1 MLRFKYLWR
10 SLSVC
15 LGMIAVLSSSLVFA
29 AEKLVPAGSQQG
41 TEIFLQLGHSA
52 WVQTVGMSA
61 DGKYLLSGG
70 WGGAVK
76 LWDVQT
82 GREIRTLSGHKAAPS
97 LAFAPDGLHAVSF
110 ELGADGGIIR
120 LWDLQNGQA
129 IYTITKKGLDL
140 VMPPIT
146 FLSQGK
152 YFMIS
157 DKLHPKV
164 HLWETTTGREMGGLD
179 LKDSRTEMIVS
190 PDGRFALTQEPGEM
204 RVMGYVSKPAVL
216 WNLLN
221 GRVINE
227 FKKNV
232 SRFNSAFMPD
242 GSRVLSY
249 NDHRLEL
256 WDAATGRV
264 LWSVKGGHTGSID
277 LVSIA
282 DNGSVALTASRD
294 DGTVR
299 VWEVASGRTVKVIA
313 VPRGFRLN
321 RLSPDGRKII
331 FADGDGVNI
340 NLSKTVKV
348 FDTMTGHEIKELRR
362 GNENN
367 FENISFTPDG
377 HGLLLMRL
385 DGRVTLWN
393 IAADREVQRFE
404 GSGQTVT
411 RVNFAPQG
419 NLAAIVGRKDVSIWD
434 MVSAKRVMVLK
445 GHGQDVSATAFSP
458 VTGTLVTGSLD
469 ATLRFWDLKTGKEKL
484 SVPGHA
490 GGVLSVAYSADGR
503 YLVSAGN
510 DALVK
515 LWNGSTGAL
524 LKTFTGHL
532 QGKGSD
538 IHGAF
543 TGVYDARFSPDGKT
557 VASAGTDGAA
567 KLWNV
572 ATGKEIKSLRGHDG
586 NVTSVAFSPD
596 GRFLASGGRDGTVRL
611 WDVKSGK
618 ALRTL
623 DNPHS
628 DRSVSFVGYS
638 PDGKYIFARGQD
650 EIVRLWSADDGR
662 EIKQFS
668 GMRTL
673 TRMIGTMNSTSVSPD
688 SRYLLTNDGP
698 GAISRI
704 WDISTGRELV
714 RFISFTDGEWVAIT
728 PEGYFN
734 ASPRGAK
741 HLNVRVGNQV
751 YGIDQFYAKFYRP
764 ELVQLAL
771 TGKALPQGELIT
783 DIAAQKPAPDVQ
795 ILSPVTN
802 TSVDQ
807 DNVTVTLKITDS
819 GGGIGSVNV
828 YLNGAQ
834 VANDTRGV
842 IIKGKAAANEK
853 ILSFTIPLIKG
864 QNEIRVVAFNGENSM
879 ESNPAL
885 ISVMSRAVMRKPDLY
900 ALVIGINTYR
910 NQSISLTYAV
920 PDALAF
926 AGTLKK
932 VASPLFE
939 KVDVRTLT
947 TPEATTKEAITK
959 TFEEIRQ
966 KVRPNDLFIFYN
978 ASHGMVDVVNG
989 EEQYFLLTSNVRLLS
1004 SRHIGKDALS
1014 HKDLVS
1020 LIGSIPAQKKLVILD
1035 TCNAGKGGK
1044 EIQIALLQ
1052 QTRGLTDATAV
1063 KLLQRAVGSSVF
1075 SASADT
1081 QQALEGY
1088 KGHGLFT
1095 YVLLEGLQGAAD
1107 FKKDGFITV
1116 KGLALHTEERVMT
1129 LSEEVFKRQQNP
1141 MIETGVNDF
1150 PIGRV
1155 Q

>member
-1 MLRFKYLWR
+1 MFRFKRLWR
-10 SLSVC
+10 SLFISSA
-15 LGMIAVLSSSLVFA
+15 LIAVVSASLVFA
-29 AEKLVPAGSQQG
+29 EEKLAPAGSKPG
-41 TEIFLQLGHSA
+41 PEIFLQLGHSA
-52 WVQTVGMSA
+52 WVQTVGMST

-82 GREIRTLSGHKAAPS
+82 GREIRTLAGHKSAPS
-97 LAFAPDGLHAVSF
+97 VAFAPDGLHAVTF
-110 ELGADGGIIR
+110 ESGLDGGIIR
-120 LWDLQNGQA
+120 LWDLQSGQT
-129 IYTITKKGLDL
+129 IYTVTKKGLDL
-140 VMPPIT
+140 LMPPIT
-146 FLSQGK
+146 FVSEGK

-157 DKLHPKV
+157 DQIRPKV
-164 HLWETTTGREMGGLD
+164 QLWETATGREMGGLD
-179 LKDSRTEMIVS
+179 LQNVRTEMIVS

-204 RVMGYVSKPAVL
+204 KVSGYVSKPTLL
-216 WNLLN
+216 WNLPTGN
-221 GRVINE
+221 VVRE
-227 FKKNV
+227 FKKNI
-232 SRFNSAFMPD
+232 SRFNSAFTPD
-242 GSRVLSY
+242 GSCVLSY
-249 NDHRLEL
+249 HDNSLEL
-256 WDAATGRV
+256 WDVATGGA
-264 LWSVKGGHTGSID
+264 LWSVKGGHTGYVD
-277 LVSIA
+277 FIA
-282 DNGSVALTASRD
+282 IAGNGTLALTASKND
-294 DGTVR
+294 ATVR
-299 VWEVASGRTVKVIA
+299 VWDVASGRLMQVIA
-313 VPRGFRLN
+313 SPGGFEPGQI
-321 RLSPDGRKII
+321 SPDGRFILFCRGSKII
-331 FADGDGVNI
+331 SISD
-340 NLSKTVKV
+340 TVKI
-348 FDTMTGHEIKELRR
+348 FDAATGREIKTLTKK
-362 GNENN
+362 GTIP
-367 FENISFTPDG
+367 FENISFAPDG
-377 HGLLLMRL
+377 HTLLLMRL
-385 DGRVTLWN
+385 DGGVTLWD
-393 IAADREVQRFE
+393 IPADREVQRFE
-404 GSGQTVT
+404 GSGQTIT
-411 RVNFAPQG
+411 RVNYAPQG

-434 MVSAKRVMVLK
+434 MASGKRVMVLT
-445 GHGQDVSATAFSP
+445 GHGKDVSSTAFSP
-458 VTGTLVTGSLD
+458 ASGTLVTGSLD
-469 ATLRFWDLKTGKEKL
+469 TTLRFWDLKTGKEKF

-503 YLVSAGN
+503 YLVSTGN
-510 DALVK
+510 DALVE

-524 LKTFTGHL
+524 LKTLTGHI

-538 IHGAF
+538 VHGAF

-557 VASAGTDGAA
+557 IASAGTDGTA
-567 KLWNV
+567 KLWDV

-611 WDVKSGK
+611 WDTKSGK
-618 ALRTL
+618 ELKALN
-623 DNPHS
+623 NPHS

-638 PDGKYIFARGQD
+638 PDGKYIFARGED
-650 EIVRLWSADDGR
+650 EIVRFWSADDGQ

-673 TRMIGTMNSTSVSPD
+673 MKMIGTMNSASVSPD

-698 GAISRI
+698 GAISRV
-704 WDISTGRELV
+704 WDIATGRELAHL
-714 RFISFTDGEWVAIT
+714 ISFTDGEWVAIT

-734 ASPRGAK
+734 ASPGGAK

-771 TGKALPQGELIT
+771 SGKELPQGELIT
-783 DIAAQKPAPDVQ
+783 DIAAQKPAPIVQ
-795 ILSPVTN
+795 VLLPITN
-802 TSVDQ
+802 SSVDQ
-807 DNVTVTLKITDS
+807 ESVALTLKITDS
-819 GGGIGSVNV
+819 GGGIGSVNI

-842 IIKGKAAANEK
+842 TVKGKAAANEK
-853 ILSFTIPLIKG
+853 ILSFTIPLMKG

-879 ESNPAL
+879 ESNPAR
-885 ISVMSRAVMRKPDLY
+885 ISVMSRAVMRKPNLY

-920 PDALAF
+920 PDAVAF
-926 AGTLKK
+926 AATLRK

-947 TPEATTKEAITK
+947 TPAATTKEAITK
-959 TFEEIRQ
+959 AFEDVRQ
-966 KVRPNDLFIFYN
+966 QVGPNDLFVFYN

-1004 SRHIGKDALS
+1004 SQHISKDALS

-1075 SASADT
+1075 SASSDT

-1095 YVLLEGLQGAAD
+1095 YVLLEGLQGKAD

-1141 MIETGVNDF
+1141 MIETGANDF